1 MNLVLLGVAGIYVQ
15 QTVININALNL
26 AEEVG

>member
-1 MNLVLLGVAGIYVQ
+1 MNLVLLVVAGIYVQ